1 MSNVRTMSLI
11 LAAVGILAIS
21 SAAWGEM
28 IISHSGDT
36 NPVFEGWT
44 EILVGN
50 NVSVG
55 PVLNDAGPGL
65 HAWLTYDKD
74 TGTAPKAS
82 AYYQGQAAVTAQQW
96 TDAATKGWSM
106 KATLRVDDFL
116 VSGFDETPGL
126 VPGIQMAF
134 VDPGLWILFA
144 LGSDDNGNTTMTLKG
159 NYVGGQWGPTET
171 ATISGSGY
179 NDYEL
184 LWDPTDGL
192 DLIVNGSTIV
202 DNYDCSTDFAGA
214 LGNRLYWGCT
224 DTGGKGAG
232 YWTNVEFASVPE
244 PSTIVMLV
252 LGSLALLMGRRRK

>member
-1 MSNVRTMSLI
+1 MSSVRTMSFILTAVAI
-11 LAAVGILAIS
+11 LAVS

-28 IISHSGDT
+28 IISHSGGD
-36 NPVFEGWT
+36 NPVSEGWT

-55 PVLNDAGPGL
+55 QVLNDAGPGL
-65 HAWLTYDKD
+65 HAWLTYDND
-74 TGTAPKAS
+74 TSTTPKAS
-82 AYYQGQAAVTAQQW
+82 AYYQGQAAVSAQQW
-96 TDAATKGWSM
+96 IDVATNGWSM
-106 KATLRVDDFL
+106 KATLRVDDF
-116 VSGFDETPGL
+116 DEAVGIT
-126 VPGIQMAF
+126 PGIQMAF
-134 VDPGLWILFA
+134 VDPGLWILFSM
-144 LGSDDNGNTTMTLKG
+144 GSDANGDTTVALKG
-159 NYVGGQWGPTET
+159 NYVDKQWGPTET
-171 ATISGSGY
+171 ATIPGSGY

-252 LGSLALLMGRRRK
+252 LGSLALLMGRLRK